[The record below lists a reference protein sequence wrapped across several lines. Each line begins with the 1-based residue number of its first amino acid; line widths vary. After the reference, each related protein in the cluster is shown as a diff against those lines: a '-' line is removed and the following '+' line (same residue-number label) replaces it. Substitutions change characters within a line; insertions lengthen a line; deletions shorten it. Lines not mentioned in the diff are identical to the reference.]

1 MTIKTDTM
9 KNTVADAYAGAADYA
24 ALYSTVP
31 SGSSPG
37 TELAGGSPA
46 YARKAITWGAAG
58 AVGPL
63 GSGSQPATPGVCYA
77 QVTFDVEA
85 GDTVAGAGVHTAVT
99 AGTYLDGGA
108 VTSQAFA
115 TQGTYV
121 LNLSYTQT

>member
-1 MTIKTDTM
+1 MTIKTDAM
-9 KNTVADAYAGAADYA
+9 KNIVADAYAGAADYA
-24 ALYSTVP
+24 ALFSTAP

-37 TELAGGSPA
+37 TELSGGSPA

-85 GDTVAGAGVHTAVT
+85 GDTVAGAGIYTASSG
-99 AGTYLDGGA
+99 GTYLDGGS
-108 VTSQAFA
+108 VTSQPFA